1 MMALR
6 RQDGITL
13 VEMLVAVAI
22 SSMVAAGLGTALHQ
36 FLTTSERTRVAQGAL
51 HDVQNT
57 GHWLTIDGKKA
68 TSTSLADGETA
79 TDAMTLAWS
88 IDSIVHNITYYPEGD
103 ELKRN
108 NDGAVITVAR
118 NVSDVSF
125 SRSGQLITVNLESSP
140 AGRWDYNK
148 NASFNIWIRSVN

>member
-57 GHWLTIDGKKA
+57 GHWLTIDGKRA
-68 TSTSLADGETA
+68 TSTSLPDGSS
-79 TDAMTLAWS
+79 DPNAMALAWTL
-88 IDSIVHNITYYPEGD
+88 DSIVHTITYRRDGT
-103 ELKRN
+103 ELKRDYN
-108 NDGAVITVAR
+108 GAEITIAR
-118 NVSDVSF
+118 NVTDVSF
-125 SRSGQLITVNLESSP
+125 SRSGQLITVDLESSP
-140 AGRWDYNK
+140 AGRWDFNK
-148 NASFNIWIRSVN
+148 NASFKIWIRPVN

>member
-6 RQDGITL
+6 KEDGLTL

-57 GHWLTIDGKKA
+57 GHWLTIDGKKT
-68 TSTSLADGETA
+68 TSTSLVDGDPA
-79 TDAMTLAWS
+79 TEVMTLAWT
-88 IDSIVHNITYYPEGD
+88 IDSIVHNITYYRDGS
-103 ELKRN
+103 ELKRD

-118 NVSDVSF
+118 NVTDVSF

-148 NASFNIWIRSVN
+148 NATFNIWIRSVN